1 MRSMR
6 MTLSRK
12 GLLLILLPLLVQL
25 GCFLAYDQ
33 LVSKA
38 VDLYYKQMHQKEVV
52 GHLNWLGVL
61 LSVSAVTADGYAI
74 SGDPQL
80 LDAYRSVNK
89 DVEADLANNAQYFSV
104 SGYEKDYGHLV
115 DLSKQ
120 LNKNLTSV
128 IVAKQENKSVNELVS
143 KAVNDDVKKLWLE
156 LSSTRRAI
164 LEQEGVRVPIGHKN
178 VRETFS
184 NLQLFTNGGIAISLA
199 IVIGVMFFYSKD
211 IARRLATMMENVSRL
226 PQGKPLLER
235 VKGDDE
241 IATFD
246 SSFHDMAKEL
256 SEARVK
262 ERAILDNAIDVICAL
277 DANGRFTQVSR
288 SVREGWGK
296 DQNQVLQNS
305 AYDMLKPDS
314 HETFRAA
321 LTRALESGEKIHC
334 DVQLSSRE
342 PVDVLWTGAWSP
354 ENQNFYCV
362 VHDVTQER
370 RIERMKREF
379 VGMISHDLRS
389 PLMSVQVFLQLLS
402 SGHFGDM
409 PEQVSKRSRMSASD
423 MSRLI
428 NLINNLLDIDRLE
441 EGQMKIFRES
451 VEVQKIMERSQESVD
466 SLAER
471 AGIKIEVC
479 EMNEEIEVDEG
490 LIIQVLVNLLS
501 NAVKFSPKNTS
512 ILIDYSREGD
522 SGRFA
527 VIDHGRGIPANKLGL
542 VFERFQQVDELED
555 ARKKKGSGLGLT
567 ICKRIVEA
575 HGGTI
580 GVESVE
586 GEGSTFWFKIPVV
599 NANQ

>member
-1 MRSMR
+1 MR

-12 GLLLILLPLLVQL
+12 GLLLILLPILVQL
-25 GCFLAYDQ
+25 GCFIAYDL

-38 VDLYYKQMHQKEVV
+38 VDLYHNQLYSKEVI
-52 GHLNWLGVL
+52 GHLNYLFVL
-61 LSVSAVTADGYAI
+61 LSESALAADGFAI
-74 SGDPQL
+74 SGDKEL
-80 LDAYRSVNK
+80 LKTYESIDKKLNTELSDNAVFFTSSGHSKNYAHL
-89 DVEADLANNAQYFSV
+89 ADLINQHHAR
-104 SGYEKDYGHLV
+104 
-115 DLSKQ
+115 LSSII
-120 LNKNLTSV
+120 L
-128 IVAKQENKSVNELVS
+128 AKQENRPLDSIAS
-143 KAVNDDVKKLWLE
+143 DAVNADVKNLWKEML
-156 LSSTRRAI
+156 STRTEI
-164 LEQEGVRVPIGHKN
+164 LANEDVRRPLNPHY
-178 VRETFS
+178 TPDAFS
-184 NLQLFTNGGIAISLA
+184 DLKALTNGGIAASLA
-199 IVIGVMFFYSKD
+199 IAIGIMFFYSKD
-211 IARRLATMMENVSRL
+211 IARRLAMMMENVSRL

-246 SSFHDMAKEL
+246 SAFHDMAKEL
-256 SEARVK
+256 TEARVK

-277 DANGRFTQVSR
+277 DANGRFTQVSK

-296 DQNQVLQNS
+296 DQDQILQNS

-402 SGHFGDM
+402 SGHFGEM

-441 EGQMKIFRES
+441 EGQMKIFREP

-479 EMNEEIEVDEG
+479 ELNEEIAVDEG

-512 ILIDYSREGD
+512 ILIDYSRNGD
-522 SGRFA
+522 IGRFA

-580 GVESVE
+580 GVDSVE
-586 GEGSTFWFKIPVV
+586 GEGSTFWFTLPVV
-599 NANQ
+599 

>member
-1 MRSMR
+1 MR

-25 GCFLAYDQ
+25 GCFFAYDR

-38 VDLYYKQMHQKEVV
+38 VDLYHNQLYSKEVI
-52 GHLNWLGVL
+52 GHLNYLFVL
-61 LSVSAVTADGYAI
+61 LSESALAADGFAI
-74 SGDPQL
+74 SGDKEL
-80 LDAYRSVNK
+80 LAAFNSANK
-89 DVEADLANNAQYFSV
+89 KLNAELNDNAAFFTSSGHSENYAHLADLCNQLHSKLASV
-104 SGYEKDYGHLV
+104 VL
-115 DLSKQ
+115 
-120 LNKNLTSV
+120 
-128 IVAKQENKSVNELVS
+128 AKQENKPLDSIASVAVNE
-143 KAVNDDVKKLWLE
+143 DVKNLWKE
-156 LSSTRRAI
+156 LGSARHLILTTEDVRRP
-164 LEQEGVRVPIGHKN
+164 LKPTDVPN
-178 VRETFS
+178 TFS
-184 NLQLFTNGGIAISLA
+184 ALKGLTNGGIAASLA
-199 IVIGVMFFYSKD
+199 IAIGIMFFYSKD
-211 IARRLATMMENVSRL
+211 IARRLTIMMENVSRL
-226 PQGKPLLER
+226 PQGKPLLDR
-235 VKGDDE
+235 VLGDDE

-246 SSFHDMAKEL
+246 SSFHEMAKSL

-277 DANGRFTQVSR
+277 DASGRFTQVSK
-288 SVREGWGK
+288 SVRSGWGK
-296 DQNQVLQNS
+296 DQEHVLQNS

-314 HETFRAA
+314 HETFRTA
-321 LTRALESGEKIHC
+321 LTRALETGETIRC
-334 DVQLSSRE
+334 DVQLASRE

-354 ENQNFYCV
+354 ENQSFYCV

-370 RIERMKREF
+370 KMERMKREF
-379 VGMISHDLRS
+379 VAMISHDLRS

-402 SGHFGDM
+402 SDHFGEM

-441 EGQMKIFRES
+441 EGQMKIFREP
-451 VEVQKIMERSQESVD
+451 VEVQKIIERSYESVD

-471 AGIKIEVC
+471 AGIKIDVC
-479 EMNEEIEVDEG
+479 QTAEEISVDEG

-501 NAVKFSPKNTS
+501 NAVKFSAKNTTVM
-512 ILIDYSREGD
+512 IDYSRDGD
-522 SGRFA
+522 LGRFA

-567 ICKRIVEA
+567 ICKKIVEA

-580 GVESVE
+580 GVDSVE
-586 GEGSTFWFKIPVV
+586 GEGSTFWFTLPV
-599 NANQ
+599 A

>member
-1 MRSMR
+1 

-12 GLLLILLPLLVQL
+12 GLLLILLPILVQL
-25 GCFLAYDQ
+25 GCFIAYDR

-38 VDLYYKQMHQKEVV
+38 VDLYHNQLYSKEVI
-52 GHLNWLGVL
+52 GHLNYLFVL
-61 LSVSAVTADGYAI
+61 LSESVLTADGFAI
-74 SGDPQL
+74 SGDKEL
-80 LDAYRSVNK
+80 LDSYESINK
-89 DVEADLANNAQYFSV
+89 KLNTELSDNAVFYTA
-104 SGYEKDYGHLV
+104 SGHSKNYGHLT
-115 DLSKQ
+115 DLSNQ
-120 LNKNLTSV
+120 LHAKLSSV
-128 IVAKQENKSVNELVS
+128 ISAKQENKPLDAIASD
-143 KAVNDDVKKLWLE
+143 AVNADVKNLWKE
-156 LSSTRRAI
+156 LRSTRTDI
-164 LEQEGVRVPIGHKN
+164 LINEN
-178 VRETFS
+178 VRRPLKPNDTPDAFS
-184 NLQLFTNGGIAISLA
+184 DLKGLTNGGIAASLA
-199 IVIGVMFFYSKD
+199 IAIGIMFFYSKD
-211 IARRLATMMENVSRL
+211 IARRLAIMMENVSRL
-226 PQGKPLLER
+226 PQGKPLLQR

-246 SSFHDMAKEL
+246 SSFHDMAKAL
-256 SEARVK
+256 TEARVK

-277 DANGRFTQVSR
+277 DANGRFTQVSK

-296 DQNQVLQNS
+296 DQDQVLQNS
-305 AYDMLKPDS
+305 AYDVLKPDS

-334 DVQLSSRE
+334 DLQLASRE

-370 RIERMKREF
+370 KIERMKREF

-441 EGQMKIFRES
+441 EGQMKIFREK
-451 VEVQKIMERSQESVD
+451 VEVQNVMERSQESVD

-471 AGIKIEVC
+471 AEIKIEVC
-479 EMNEEIEVDEG
+479 DNNEEIEVDEG

-512 ILIDYSREGD
+512 IRIDFSREGD
-522 SGRFA
+522 IGRFA

-586 GEGSTFWFKIPVV
+586 GEGSTFWFKLPVT
-599 NANQ
+599 NSQ